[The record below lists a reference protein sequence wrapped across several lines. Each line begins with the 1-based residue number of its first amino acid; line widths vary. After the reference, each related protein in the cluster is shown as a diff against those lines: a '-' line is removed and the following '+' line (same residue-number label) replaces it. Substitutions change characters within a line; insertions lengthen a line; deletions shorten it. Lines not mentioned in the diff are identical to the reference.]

1 MYKKKLNI
9 LKKEQYLRMLFTYYL
24 MSAIKKHQLWDIVH
38 ANTDIGYTNEDGD
51 HSLQVKSLLV
61 SRQIPNECQVFCESE
76 SVGSVSGNSTTVYK
90 GKITKITPKA
100 NHTNFDVEIKVGEE
114 HQTLN
119 LKSVKSRNNECVIC

>member
-1 MYKKKLNI
+1 
-9 LKKEQYLRMLFTYYL
+9 
-24 MSAIKKHQLWDIVH
+24 MSAIKKHQLWDIVN

-76 SVGSVSGNSTTVYK
+76 SIGSMPGNSTSVFK